1 MKYIVCLLFFI
12 LSSCVTVN
20 VDQREIIPELF
31 DPELKKGKIFIFSNH
46 ADIGTIHIRVNDEER
61 EIKHTQ
67 TQIFELKDGQNSVYS
82 FNRFLGS
89 EQENCDNLPYTFDT
103 KMFPKEESHFFIIQS
118 EYGGV
123 LSLRCYKDFHVQE
136 AVFMQQINNPRSR
149 SKEFYEGMTDD
160 LFDDFMNEVIF

>member
-1 MKYIVCLLFFI
+1 MKYHNYFIVLL
-12 LSSCVTVN
+12 LSSCVTVD

-31 DPELKKGKIFIFSNH
+31 DLELKKGKIFIFSNH

-89 EQENCDNLPYTFDT
+89 EQENCDDMPYTFDT
-103 KMFPKEESHFFIIQS
+103 KMFPKEDSHFFIIQS
-118 EYGGV
+118 KYEGA

-136 AVFMQQINNPRSR
+136 AAFMQQINNPRSR
-149 SKEFYEGMTDD
+149 RKELYEDMTDD
-160 LFDDFMNEVIF
+160 LFNDFMNEVIF